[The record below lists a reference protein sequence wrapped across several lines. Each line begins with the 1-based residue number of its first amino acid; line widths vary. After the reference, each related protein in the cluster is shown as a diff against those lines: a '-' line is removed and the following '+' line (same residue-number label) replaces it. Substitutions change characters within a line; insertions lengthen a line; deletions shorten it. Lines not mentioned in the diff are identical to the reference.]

1 MLKDKVVFLSGGT
14 GSFGKKFVEYCVENH
29 SDIKKLI
36 IFSRDEL
43 KQHEMQH
50 QFSDSKYP
58 FLRYFIGDIRDKDRL
73 VTAMEGVDIVVHAA
87 ALKHVS
93 VAEYN
98 PSEFIKTNILGTQN
112 LLDISLQNSVEKFV
126 ALSTDKASSP
136 VNLYGATKLCA
147 DKLVISSN
155 NIKGSR
161 NSKFSVV
168 RYGNVFGSRGSI
180 VPLFLKQKKLGKL
193 TVTDKSMTRFNISL
207 QDGVKMVMWALSNS
221 NGGEIFVPKIPSY
234 KIMDMVSAIGGEG
247 CAIEEIGIRPGE
259 KIHEEMIST
268 ADSINTVELE
278 NYFAILPPDN
288 HNLRD
293 FYIKEYQA
301 KPVDIGFNYSSDI
314 NEVFLTV
321 DDLTKILDDYN
332 IAESNTY

>member
-1 MLKDKVVFLSGGT
+1 
-14 GSFGKKFVEYCVENH
+14 
-29 SDIKKLI
+29 
-36 IFSRDEL
+36 
-43 KQHEMQH
+43 
-50 QFSDSKYP
+50 
-58 FLRYFIGDIRDKDRL
+58 
-73 VTAMEGVDIVVHAA
+73 
-87 ALKHVS
+87 
-93 VAEYN
+93 
-98 PSEFIKTNILGTQN
+98 
-112 LLDISLQNSVEKFV
+112 
-126 ALSTDKASSP
+126 
-136 VNLYGATKLCA
+136 
-147 DKLVISSN
+147 
-155 NIKGSR
+155 
-161 NSKFSVV
+161 V